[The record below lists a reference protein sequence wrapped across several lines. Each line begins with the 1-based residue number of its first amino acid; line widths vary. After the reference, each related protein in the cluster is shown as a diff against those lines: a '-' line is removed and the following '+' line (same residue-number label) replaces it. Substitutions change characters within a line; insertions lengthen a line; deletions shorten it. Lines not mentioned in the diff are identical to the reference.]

1 MMSPENLL
9 TSTDILAA
17 ASEALV
23 LGGYRRIADSVS
35 GKIAG
40 SARIFEDPYS
50 VVQLVVYETW
60 TDLETNWTDAQGVL
74 VELISKYVVS
84 TEPKAWDGYLVLL
97 TPSILPT
104 AAREQAIQI
113 KNNFNRVRKF
123 LATGDELKTT
133 SDVERL
139 LLPLLPLAGEVP
151 RGDQSSRVL
160 DFLPEI
166 LSKRGI
172 DRAAVE
178 TLVTA
183 FAAHQP
189 LLENLHRYLS
199 KL

>member
-1 MMSPENLL
+1 MMSSENSL

-23 LGGYRRIADSVS
+23 LGGYRRIGESVS
-35 GKIAG
+35 EKIAG
-40 SARIFEDPYS
+40 TARIFKDPYS
-50 VVQLVVYETW
+50 VAQLVVYETW
-60 TDLETNWTDAQGVL
+60 TDLESNWTDAQAVL

-139 LLPLLPLAGEVP
+139 LLPLLPLAGDVP

-178 TLVTA
+178 TLVKA
-183 FAAHQP
+183 FAGHEP

-199 KL
+199 KP

>member
-1 MMSPENLL
+1 MSPENPL

-23 LGGYRRIADSVS
+23 LGGYGRIAESVS
-35 GKIAG
+35 ARVAG

-60 TDLETNWTDAQGVL
+60 ADLETNWTDAQAVL

-97 TPSILPT
+97 TPSILPA

-123 LATGDELKTT
+123 LATGDDLKTT

-139 LLPLLPLAGEVP
+139 LLPLLPLTSEVP
-151 RGDQSSRVL
+151 RSDQSTRVL
-160 DFLPEI
+160 DSLPDI

-172 DRAAVE
+172 DRGAVE
-178 TLVTA
+178 ALVRA
-183 FAAHQP
+183 FASHQP

-199 KL
+199 KS

>member
-1 MMSPENLL
+1 MSPENPL

-23 LGGYRRIADSVS
+23 LGGYRRIAESVS
-35 GKIAG
+35 ARVAG

-60 TDLETNWTDAQGVL
+60 TDLETNWTDAQAVL

-97 TPSILPT
+97 TPSILP
-104 AAREQAIQI
+104 AASREQAIQI

-123 LATGDELKTT
+123 LASGDDLKTT

-139 LLPLLPLAGEVP
+139 LLPLLPLTGEVP
-151 RGDQSSRVL
+151 RSDQSTRVL
-160 DFLPEI
+160 DFLPDI

-178 TLVTA
+178 TLVKA
-183 FAAHQP
+183 FASHQP

-199 KL
+199 KP